1 MRIQKINSFFFS
13 SSDEQAG
20 ENVVWHER
28 GRRRE
33 RGERGSGRRELP
45 LLPLLLLLLPLL
57 SFPLSLSFP
66 FSCRASLLGQKGL
79 CELRRDQVLAG

>member
-1 MRIQKINSFFFS
+1 VRIQKINSFFFS

-79 CELRRDQVLAG
+79 RELRRDQVLAG

>member
-45 LLPLLLLLLPLL
+45 LL